1 MRFLKWLLFPWAVW
15 KDGTDQQIQ
24 NLIGVSNFSKK
35 REVTSEFQM
44 TVREVSVTLKTL
56 GQAVKCVCE
65 SNHDNLASSDWQTH
79 KPTCL
84 VRIVILMSSCDFPSF
99 VQ

>member
-1 MRFLKWLLFPWAVW
+1 MVVVSLGCMERRNRS
-15 KDGTDQQIQ
+15 T
-24 NLIGVSNFSKK
+24 NSEVSNFSKK
-35 REVTSEFQM
+35 REVTTEFQM

-79 KPTCL
+79 KPTCTM
-84 VRIVILMSSCDFPSF
+84 ILISSFDFPSF